1 MRRLRPGLKP
11 GRAAVPG
18 AIRKLVDGRRGQ
30 NTTEYCLLLCAL
42 LVVFG
47 LVASFL
53 KNYIPKLADRAFEL
67 IVNAALSLAL
77 P

>member
-1 MRRLRPGLKP
+1 MRRLRPG
-11 GRAAVPG
+11 
-18 AIRKLVDGRRGQ
+18 Q
-30 NTTEYCLLLCAL
+30 NTTEYFLLLCSL

-53 KNYIPKLADRAFEL
+53 KSYIPKLMDNAFDL
-67 IVNAALSLAL
+67 IINAAMSLAL